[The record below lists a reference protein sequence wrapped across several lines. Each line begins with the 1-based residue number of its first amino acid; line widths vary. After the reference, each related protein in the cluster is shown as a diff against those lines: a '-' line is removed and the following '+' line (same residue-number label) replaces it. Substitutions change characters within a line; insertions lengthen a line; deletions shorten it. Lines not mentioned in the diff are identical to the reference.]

1 MTSLTVT
8 LRMVNHSVGVFII
21 QNRTNVY
28 CHYNSVTVKKRPA
41 SLLYVRTCKIN

>member
-28 CHYNSVTVKKRPA
+28 CHYNSVTVK
-41 SLLYVRTCKIN
+41 SVLLLCCTSGRVK